1 MCKIPSRTE
10 AEDIDTT
17 PERVA
22 ARRTADG
29 VHVARV
35 RVVRVALALAW
46 LAGLVAITLTPGG
59 GRMAR
64 ILSVCLICGPRGSA
78 DALLNVILF
87 LPLGLL
93 IGLRRGPAL
102 ALLVGVGL
110 SAGVETWQLL
120 LTGRYSNVGDVVWNG
135 LGAGLGAAATPH
147 LRDWLLDGSRPL
159 GRVLAVALPATWLL
173 AAGLLLSPIA
183 GDRPYSVD
191 HLASASALQG
201 FTDWQAAGSL
211 ARSASTGEDPTVAGA
226 RLDLEPGGGWT
237 LAARA
242 TRAPLSRELL
252 PIVGAYD
259 TKATPIRVL
268 GADREDLVL
277 WESTWAPVMH
287 FDYASHHLYGALVDH
302 QVGDTFTVS
311 ASSTGGDQVCLTAA
325 SRQSCG
331 PRIAPARTWTLLR
344 SHEHAS
350 EATKRRID
358 IAWMATLTL
367 WIGLL
372 GGSARSTLVT
382 AGAFVALVAAAAWLF
397 TPLSELGR
405 AGLLGLTLGVGLGV
419 ASRPVARLFLDRSP

>member
-1 MCKIPSRTE
+1 
-10 AEDIDTT
+10 
-17 PERVA
+17 
-22 ARRTADG
+22 
-29 VHVARV
+29 V
-35 RVVRVALALAW
+35 RAVRAALALAW
-46 LAGLVAITLTPGG
+46 LAGLVTITLTPGG
-59 GRMAR
+59 GRTAR
-64 ILSVCLICGPRGSA
+64 ILSVCLICGARGSA

-93 IGLRRGPAL
+93 IGLRRGPAF

-147 LRDWLLDGSRPL
+147 LRDWLLDGSRRL
-159 GRVLAVALPATWLL
+159 GRVLAVALPATWLF
-173 AAGLLLSPIA
+173 AAGLLLWPIA

-191 HLASASALQG
+191 HLASASASQG
-201 FTDWQAAGSL
+201 FTGWQAAAAL
-211 ARSASTGEDPTVAGA
+211 ARSASTGEDPSVAGA
-226 RLDLEPGGGWT
+226 RLDLEPDGGWT

-242 TRAPLSRELL
+242 IRAPLSRELS

-311 ASSTGGDQVCLTAA
+311 ASSTGGDEVCLTAA

-344 SHEHAS
+344 SREHAS
-350 EATKRRID
+350 EATKRKID

-372 GGSARSTLVT
+372 GGSARTTLVT
-382 AGAFVALVAAAAWLF
+382 AGAFVALVVAAAWL
-397 TPLSELGR
+397 TPLSGLDWT
-405 AGLLGLTLGVGLGV
+405 GLLGLTLGVGLGA
-419 ASRPVARLFLDRSP
+419 ASRPLARLFLDSSP